1 MSPEELELLQS
12 TVAIN
17 QYLSAEKTRE
27 ILADLEHKKPFD
39 CREQSLY
46 TAFAD
51 PRLKNQATDIFA
63 SLSVIRDSI
72 RKKKNSGSYMDG
84 MIKIWN
90 WRLPVKMHGPLN
102 LMQ

>member
-1 MSPEELELLQS
+1 MSPEELELLQN

-63 SLSVIRDSI
+63 SLSVIRIVSAR
-72 RKKKNSGSYMDG
+72 RKTPDP
-84 MIKIWN
+84 IWT
-90 WRLPVKMHGPLN
+90 V
-102 LMQ
+102 